1 MKNVDQNLRDLE
13 NENKAKKKH
22 AKEVQDV
29 IKQIDNDIA
38 KERITERGGGPEPSP
53 IKPQVAKS
61 NVEIPQEK
69 ERDPEPLDI
78 KITDPTP
85 DKYVRKET
93 RKRPVHSTWK
103 VDHTMATPKFDDL
116 STQVVKTELSDVK
129 KEPTLES
136 EESSGAAKGKTSLFK
151 KRKITPKLASS
162 G

>member
-29 IKQIDNDIA
+29 IRQIDHDIA
-38 KERITERGGGPEPSP
+38 KERVTERGGGPESP
-53 IKPQVAKS
+53 IMPQVAKLK
-61 NVEIPQEK
+61 VEIPPEK

-93 RKRPVHSTWK
+93 RKRPVHSNWK
-103 VDHTMATPKFDDL
+103 IDHAMATPTFDDL
-116 STQVVKTELSDVK
+116 STQVVKEELSDVK
-129 KEPTLES
+129 KELTLES
-136 EESSGAAKGKTSLFK
+136 EESSGAAKSKTSLFK
-151 KRKITPKLASS
+151 KRKITPKSASS
-162 G
+162 S